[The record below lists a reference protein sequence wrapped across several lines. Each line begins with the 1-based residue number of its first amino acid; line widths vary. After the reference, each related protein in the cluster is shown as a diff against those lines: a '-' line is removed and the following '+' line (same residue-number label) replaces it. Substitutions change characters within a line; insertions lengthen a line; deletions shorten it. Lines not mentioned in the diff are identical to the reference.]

1 MSIGHRRIRRDV
13 LLRVLIKALAIF
25 AILSGQFLAISPA
38 QAAKPVLPKVGDCY
52 SLSLSGINAP
62 TSNGKK
68 VACSQPHTVE
78 TYRVTKWRGPA
89 NPATLSEVRR
99 RVLAEQICMPWS
111 NDSSFFTNWSYKIP
125 STTQWRSG
133 LRVIRCDAYKLSNDG
148 IGVVE
153 RFTGSRID
161 FK

>member
-1 MSIGHRRIRRDV
+1 MSIDHRRIRRDV

-52 SLSLSGINAP
+52 SLSLLGINAP
-62 TSNGKK
+62 TSNSKK

-99 RVLAEQICMPWS
+99 RVLAEQICMPWGKES
-111 NDSSFFTNWSYKIP
+111 TFFTNWSYKVP
-125 STTQWRSG
+125 TSAQWRSG